1 VHASVL
7 FYYWFLYQK
16 ILQQV
21 QADLL
26 HLCDC
31 SEPEPISGLTDRL
44 TEDVPFDHSLDTYLW
59 LMVIDQDPDHP
70 GA

>member
-1 VHASVL
+1 
-7 FYYWFLYQK
+7 
-16 ILQQV
+16 V